1 MANQNTDPQTSN
13 SQGAGEV
20 KGEKLLAG
28 KYKTQEELENGY
40 KELEKKFH
48 EGRQERT
55 ELFDRLDRIE
65 QRVAQPVERQDNYG
79 RGQSNADYANQ
90 PDPNDTTVLT
100 EFYNSPRKVL
110 DTVEERAAVKAE
122 QRILQRQQAS
132 SKAAERV
139 NAWANENSD
148 ITPYGDLLGY
158 HVAQTPQD
166 WSIERR
172 LDEGAKRA
180 RERLV
185 AIRGANNA
193 DEKPN
198 SNEYIDGAGAG
209 SAGTAN
215 RQQSNRRTAPAEPD
229 RESELVKHISA
240 HNQNA
245 RKPLGGK

>member
-1 MANQNTDPQTSN
+1 MATQNTTQQTSN
-13 SQGAGEV
+13 SQGAGDD

-40 KELEKKFH
+40 KELERKFH
-48 EGRQERT
+48 EGRQKEG
-55 ELFDRLDRIE
+55 ELVDRLDRIE
-65 QRVAQPVERQDNYG
+65 QRLAQPVERQENYG
-79 RGQSNADYANQ
+79 RGQSNTEYANQ
-90 PDPNDTTVLT
+90 PDPNDTHVLT

-110 DTVEERAAVKAE
+110 ETVEERAAARAE

-139 NAWANENSD
+139 QAWANENSD

-158 HVAQTPQD
+158 YVAQTPQE
-166 WSIERR
+166 WSVERR

-185 AIRGANNA
+185 AIRGTNSAE
-193 DEKPN
+193 EKPN
-198 SNEYIDGAGAG
+198 PNEFIDGAGG
-209 SAGTAN
+209 SGGGAN
-215 RQQSNRRTAPAEPD
+215 RQQSRRAAPAEPD
-229 RESELVKHISA
+229 REAELVKHISA

>member
-1 MANQNTDPQTSN
+1 MAIQNEGSQTSN

-28 KYKTQEELENGY
+28 KYKTVEELEKAY
-40 KELEKKFH
+40 AESEKRFH

-65 QRVAQPVERQDNYG
+65 QRIAQPVERQDGYG
-79 RGQSNADYANQ
+79 RGQSNAEYAGQ
-90 PDPNDTTVLT
+90 ADPNDTNVLT

-122 QRILQRQQAS
+122 QRILQRQQVS

-139 NAWANENSD
+139 QTWANANSD

-185 AIRGANNA
+185 SIRGANNA

-198 SNEYIDGAGAG
+198 TNEYIDGAGAG
-209 SAGTAN
+209 SAGAAN
-215 RQQSNRRTAPAEPD
+215 RQQTRRAASAEPD
-229 RESELVKHISA
+229 REAELVKHISA
-240 HNQNA
+240 HNQSA